1 MASWGG
7 SGTEDDEVLAPA
19 PILLRPSDPDE
30 VADVAR
36 REKVV

>member
-30 VADVAR
+30 VADAT

>member
-30 VADVAR
+30 DAPSDER
-36 REKVV
+36 WCE